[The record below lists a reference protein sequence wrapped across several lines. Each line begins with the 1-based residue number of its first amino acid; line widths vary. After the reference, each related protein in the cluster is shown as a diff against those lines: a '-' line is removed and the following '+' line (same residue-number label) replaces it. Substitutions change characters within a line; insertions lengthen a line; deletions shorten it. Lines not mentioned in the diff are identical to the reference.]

1 MKIKLSIASAV
12 CLLSLLFTSCQKE
25 KPENESKAVTL
36 NVTIAATDIY
46 KLDLSQYGDADDLTT
61 IVTQATTFNIS
72 EINKDNITGK
82 YIYSYSVSPTP
93 KTDFNGTD
101 KVILKIYEPAG
112 RRHYDETII
121 TINFTIQ

>member
-25 KPENESKAVTL
+25 KPENESTAVTL
-36 NVTIAATDIY
+36 NVTIAATDTY

-61 IVTQATTFNIS
+61 IITQATAFNIS
-72 EINKDNITGK
+72 EINKDNITSK

-93 KTDFNGTD
+93 KTGFNGTD

-112 RRHYDETII
+112 RKHYDETVI
-121 TINFTIQ
+121 TINFIIQ